1 MGRKKKVVDNTLNKS
16 IPLANEFDILAS
28 DVIQRE
34 NFGGFELVKTKKG
47 IMFKNYTGYHIWISK
62 YSAASVGLDGKAHE
76 FCLYLAMDELFSL
89 KKKAEQDPN
98 GIIVDGVTNEAF
110 YNSKAIVLESN
121 LLRPLVVFTDEMES
135 LKSAKEYLA
144 WMDKKQKEL
153 AKSMSNL
160 KEEDDKANAEFE
172 AKQDNMEVVKTLMDA
187 DKK

>member
-28 DVIQRE
+28 DVIKRE
-34 NFGGFELVKTKKG
+34 NFGGFELIKTKKG

-89 KKKAEQDPN
+89 KKKSEQDPN
-98 GIIVDGVTNEAF
+98 GIIVDGVTNETF
-110 YNSKAIVLESN
+110 YNSKVIVLQSN

-172 AKQDNMEVVKTLMDA
+172 AKQNNMEVVKTLMDA

>member
-16 IPLANEFDILAS
+16 IPLANEFDILAR

-34 NFGGFELVKTKKG
+34 NFGGFELIKTKKG

-89 KKKAEQDPN
+89 KKKAEQDPG
-98 GIIVDGVTNEAF
+98 GIIVDGVTNESF

-153 AKSMSNL
+153 AASMSNL
-160 KEEDDKANAEFE
+160 KEEDEKANAEFK
-172 AKQDNMEVVKTLMDA
+172 AKQENMKVVKTLLDGK
-187 DKK
+187 D